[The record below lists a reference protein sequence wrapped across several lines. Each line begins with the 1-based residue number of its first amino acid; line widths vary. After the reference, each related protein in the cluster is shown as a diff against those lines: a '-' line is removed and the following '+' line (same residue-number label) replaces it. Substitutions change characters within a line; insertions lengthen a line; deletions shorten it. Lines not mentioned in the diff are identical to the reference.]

1 MLAVTFSTCGKFRTT
16 FSRFILTLP
25 LPSEAVSANGCTEEV
40 IYPLYSLINLTR
52 YRSNPENE
60 ATTVICGGGGGE
72 LLRNN
77 FGAPLSALWLVS
89 LRLRRVSL
97 SPHNPPG
104 ASAPEY
110 RDYFKLKP

>member
-25 LPSEAVSANGCTEEV
+25 LPTEAVSANGCTEEV

-77 FGAPLSALWLVS
+77 FGAPPISVVACFS
-89 LRLRRVSL
+89 QAPKSL
-97 SPHNPPG
+97 SLPPQPARG
-104 ASAPEY
+104 LSS
-110 RDYFKLKP
+110 